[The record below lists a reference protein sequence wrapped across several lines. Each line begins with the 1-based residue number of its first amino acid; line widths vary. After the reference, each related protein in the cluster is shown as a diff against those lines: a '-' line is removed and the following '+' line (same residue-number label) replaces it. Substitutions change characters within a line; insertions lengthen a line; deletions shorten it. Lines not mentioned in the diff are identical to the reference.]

1 MADEIID
8 CNFWFGTNYLS
19 QELSVD
25 TGKLKSYFG
34 YLSTN
39 VKTPIIAI
47 SSYFS
52 LYGDP
57 IDGDNMLTDLLNSNQ
72 SLIGSLIFPNYFISR

>member
-25 TGKLKSYFG
+25 TGKLNAYFG
-34 YLSTN
+34 YLSIN
-39 VKTPIIAI
+39 VKTPMIAI

-57 IDGDNMLTDLLNSNQ
+57 IDGDNTLAELLKTHK
-72 SLIGSLIFPNYFISR
+72 